1 MKASVTLSGV
11 VRFTNKVGG
20 SVLIHA
26 TASADIFCEFIH
38 PINALIFPT
47 SFSASPNRTEQCAQ
61 AARSPSALRSCSI
74 QLPVANTRSLCA
86 NLRSRPNARSHA
98 LLRRCPDLTPTPVG
112 HQGRHV
118 YNRPR
123 L

>member
-38 PINALIFPT
+38 PISAPIFPT
-47 SFSASPNRTEQCAQ
+47 SSLASFFNSSSNDCV
-61 AARSPSALRSCSI
+61 SALLAAFEIESKRRRSEKSR
-74 QLPVANTRSLCA
+74 LDKLSS
-86 NLRSRPNARSHA
+86 SRPYFEYAGYLITTQRVIGQ
-98 LLRRCPDLTPTPVG
+98 TV
-112 HQGRHV
+112 
-118 YNRPR
+118 
-123 L
+123 